1 MRYRKLLMSCTSQN
15 RCLTRGTGCWPVVT
29 WPLGPWH
36 GLTFRAAG
44 SASHFLYLW
53 SAGMMRIALCPK
65 MISQGSNFLVAPVW
79 PMVF

>member
-1 MRYRKLLMSCTSQN
+1 MAPAAGWWL
-15 RCLTRGTGCWPVVT
+15 VVT

-79 PMVF
+79 RMVF